1 MHARQGAKTDFHR
14 GSHLQL
20 LLSVNGKSKLFQS
33 YLGVLDNMLTANA
46 GIAYIKWDCNRMITN
61 GYSPYLK
68 DNQSALYIEYTRS
81 LYQVLKRLRKKYP
94 HLPIMLCSGGGGRVD
109 YGALP
114 YFTEFWPGDSVICR
128 IVTGKHRINLPGVYR
143 NRLLYCCAMTVHIKK
158 YISAVR
164 KIVSIPHHCDGERYN
179 IIPFFSSSK
188 CFKKKHNEIWNI
200 ELFI

>member
-1 MHARQGAKTDFHR
+1 MLKQLAIVFFHTVMHTRQGAKTDFHR
-14 GSHLQL
+14 GSRLQL
-20 LLSVNGKSKLFQS
+20 LLSVNGKSKLLQS
-33 YLGVLDNMLTANA
+33 YLGVLDNMLTANP

-81 LYQVLKRLRKKYP
+81 LYQVLKRLRAKYP

-114 YFTEFWPGDSVICR
+114 YFTEFWPSDSVICR

-143 NRLLYCCAMTVHIKK
+143 NRQLHCCAMTVHIKK
-158 YISAVR
+158 YISVVR
-164 KIVSIPHHCDGERYN
+164 
-179 IIPFFSSSK
+179 
-188 CFKKKHNEIWNI
+188 
-200 ELFI
+200 